1 MVLCFLLEYIIFF
14 LFLLYF
20 FLKFSI
26 WCTSQSI
33 QSHSSQI
40 SILYLNCRN
49 LFLARI
55 IREASLSKKSFFHC
69 GSQNITFWRFS
80 YTTSL
85 SDNIKYVVFHL
96 RFFSVKQLPQKFLR
110 LFSLSSLVHL
120 WACKE
125 KFNKG
130 YFLSVGRICHFTQ
143 RKIILKAIR
152 YLKIV
157 YVFGWWALCPV
168 SQPVSTLEVTGNISL
183 IFSKRNQDFSVNFTT
198 IWNFLNTVLFCE
210 GLECMEVCSFMSMV
224 SFFLPDL
231 TFQCLLKPSI
241 LVSGSCKRRR
251 EIKAQKFRAHF
262 YPEQY
267 CFLEVKSSPAD
278 PCKVSLRRSVGWT
291 QEQVVIWLQTRPFL
305 SFFLYV

>member
-1 MVLCFLLEYIIFF
+1 MLGALNRPQWFFVFYWNISLF

-49 LFLARI
+49 LFLAKI
-55 IREASLSKKSFFHC
+55 ITEASLSKKSFFHC
-69 GSQNITFWRFS
+69 GSQNIAFWGFS

-143 RKIILKAIR
+143 RKMILKTIL

-157 YVFGWWALCPV
+157 FVFGWWALCPV

-183 IFSKRNQDFSVNFTT
+183 KKIFLLTLQPYGTSWTRYSSVKV
-198 IWNFLNTVLFCE
+198 LNVW
-210 GLECMEVCSFMSMV
+210 
-224 SFFLPDL
+224 
-231 TFQCLLKPSI
+231 
-241 LVSGSCKRRR
+241 
-251 EIKAQKFRAHF
+251 
-262 YPEQY
+262 
-267 CFLEVKSSPAD
+267 
-278 PCKVSLRRSVGWT
+278 RSVLLCPWCH
-291 QEQVVIWLQTRPFL
+291 
-305 SFFLYV
+305 SFSQI